1 MLNLLHFFFLMIRRP
16 PRSTRTDT
24 LFPYTTLFRSFCIR
38 ASSRRYLTIFHNVA
52 RNQMLR
58 KNATRRARLRMRVH
72 KPGLP
77 VYWTGRPFL
86 TTAALAAHSPVTV
99 YAKLLRQ
106 LAAQL
111 AAAHIMAP
119 AHADL
124 KPQLAGAIQQVR
136 FPMGIALKSFRHARH

>member
-1 MLNLLHFFFLMIRRP
+1 
-16 PRSTRTDT
+16 
-24 LFPYTTLFRSFCIR
+24 
-38 ASSRRYLTIFHNVA
+38 
-52 RNQMLR
+52 
-58 KNATRRARLRMRVH
+58 MRVH

-111 AAAHIMAP
+111 AAAHITAP

-124 KPQLAGAIQQVR
+124 NPQLAGAITQDR
-136 FPMGIALKSFRHARH
+136 FHLGIAPKDFRHARHPLATTPAARPVPGAPTPVAVLSERFPACQEPIGGQMWR

>member
-1 MLNLLHFFFLMIRRP
+1 
-16 PRSTRTDT
+16 
-24 LFPYTTLFRSFCIR
+24 
-38 ASSRRYLTIFHNVA
+38 
-52 RNQMLR
+52 
-58 KNATRRARLRMRVH
+58 MRVH

-111 AAAHIMAP
+111 AAAHITAP

-124 KPQLAGAIQQVR
+124 KPQLAGAITQDR
-136 FPMGIALKSFRHARH
+136 FHLGIALKAFRHARHLLARDRKSTRLNSSH

>member
-1 MLNLLHFFFLMIRRP
+1 
-16 PRSTRTDT
+16 
-24 LFPYTTLFRSFCIR
+24 
-38 ASSRRYLTIFHNVA
+38 
-52 RNQMLR
+52 
-58 KNATRRARLRMRVH
+58 MRVH

-111 AAAHIMAP
+111 AAAHITAP

-124 KPQLAGAIQQVR
+124 KPQLAGAITQDR
-136 FPMGIALKSFRHARH
+136 FHLGIALKAFRHARHQIGRATSELQSLMRISYAVFCLKKKTHIDYRHIHETRRIVKAH

>member
-1 MLNLLHFFFLMIRRP
+1 
-16 PRSTRTDT
+16 
-24 LFPYTTLFRSFCIR
+24 
-38 ASSRRYLTIFHNVA
+38 
-52 RNQMLR
+52 MLR

-111 AAAHIMAP
+111 AAAHITAP

-124 KPQLAGAIQQVR
+124 KPQLAGAITPRSEEHTSELQSLMRISYAV
-136 FPMGIALKSFRHARH
+136 FCL